1 MIVKLS
7 PNVTDITVIA
17 RAAEDAGADMLACIN
32 TVTGMAVDLE
42 RRVPLLAN
50 IVGGLSGPAIKPVG
64 LRCVWQVS
72 RAVKIPVIGMG
83 EFLPPVMCWNIFW
96 WARMPFRWGR
106 PASAIRP
113 LRSALWMSFPA
124 CAGGWALKGSMTCA
138 AR

>member
-1 MIVKLS
+1 
-7 PNVTDITVIA
+7 
-17 RAAEDAGADMLACIN
+17 MLACIN

-83 EFLPPVMCWNIFW
+83 GISSARDVLEYILVGAHAVQVGTASFSDPAAAFRIVDELPGLCRRLGIE
-96 WARMPFRWGR
+96 RLDD
-106 PASAIRP
+106 
-113 LRSALWMSFPA
+113 LR
-124 CAGGWALKGSMTCA
+124 GALKV
-138 AR
+138 